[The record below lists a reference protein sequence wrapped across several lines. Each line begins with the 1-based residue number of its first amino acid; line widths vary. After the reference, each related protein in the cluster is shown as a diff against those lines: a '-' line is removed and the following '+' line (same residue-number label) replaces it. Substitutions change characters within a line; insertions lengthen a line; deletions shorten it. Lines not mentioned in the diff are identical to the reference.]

1 MKTPIRK
8 WRHNV
13 RIVEQKNSLSEED
26 LVHLQGSSVIIKM
39 LKQRLVVEFQNPPNI
54 EDIDFSGTRGFYFI
68 KNLGHKIYQFWFEDS
83 RDYEDFRANIL
94 AYKMSSTIKDDK

>member
-1 MKTPIRK
+1 M
-8 WRHNV
+8 

-26 LVHLQGSSVIIKM
+26 LVYLQGSSAIIKM
-39 LKQRLVVEFQNPPNI
+39 LKQRLVVEFEHAPNI
-54 EDIDFSGTRGFYFI
+54 EEIDFAGTRGFFFI
-68 KNLGHKIYQFWFEDS
+68 KSLGHKIYQFWFEDN

>member
-1 MKTPIRK
+1 M
-8 WRHNV
+8 

-26 LVHLQGSSVIIKM
+26 LVHLQGSSAIIKM
-39 LKQRLVVEFQNPPNI
+39 LKQRLVVEFEHAPNI
-54 EDIDFSGTRGFYFI
+54 EEIDFAGTRGFYFI
-68 KNLGHKIYQFWFEDS
+68 KSLGHKIYQFWFEDN

>member
-1 MKTPIRK
+1 M
-8 WRHNV
+8 

-68 KNLGHKIYQFWFEDS
+68 KNLGHKIYQFWFENMQ
-83 RDYEDFRANIL
+83 DYDVYRSAEAWGCVIL
-94 AYKMSSTIKDDK
+94 ELPQLHR

>member
-1 MKTPIRK
+1 M
-8 WRHNV
+8 

-26 LVHLQGSSVIIKM
+26 LVHLQGSTTIVKM
-39 LKQRLVVEFQNPPNI
+39 MKQRLVVEFETNPDI
-54 EDIDFSGTRGFYFI
+54 EDIDFTGTRGFYLI
-68 KNLGHKIYQFWFEDS
+68 KSLGHKIYQFWFEDN

>member
-1 MKTPIRK
+1 M
-8 WRHNV
+8 

-68 KNLGHKIYQFWFEDS
+68 KNLGHKIYQFWFEDN
-83 RDYEDFRANIL
+83 RDYEDFRAKIL

>member
-1 MKTPIRK
+1 M
-8 WRHNV
+8 

-26 LVHLQGSSVIIKM
+26 LAHLQGSPIIVKM
-39 LKQRLVVEFQNPPNI
+39 LKQRLVVEFEQPPNI
-54 EDIDFSGTRGFYFI
+54 EEIDFSGTRGFYLI
-68 KNLGHKIYQFWFEDS
+68 KSLGHKIYQFWFEDK